1 MMFHQLIGQ
10 QYQPKIKSRRGLLWR
25 LWNVFRPQVQ
35 EMVDLHALA
44 TTIDFNNRVDRGY
57 QAIPVRQIVGSVG
70 RHDDF
75 DRNFVPRSEV
85 AINKYKNIARLIKAG
100 RILPP
105 IEVYQV
111 GALYFVIDGNHR
123 VAVTRAEG
131 GEFIDAHVIQLRG
144 TVDINSTTE
153 ARAVYQN
160 G

>member
-10 QYQPKIKSRRGLLWR
+10 QYQPKIKSRRGLLRR
-25 LWNVFRPQVQ
+25 LWNVFRPQAHD
-35 EMVDLHALA
+35 MVDLQALMA
-44 TTIDFNNRVDRGY
+44 SVDFSNRVDRGY
-57 QAIPVRQIVGSVG
+57 QAIPVRQVVGSMG

-85 AINKYKNIARLIKAG
+85 AINKYKNIARLVKAG
-100 RILPP
+100 RTLPP

-123 VAVTRAEG
+123 VAVCRAEG
-131 GEFIDAHVIQLRG
+131 GEFIDAHVIQLKG
-144 TVDINSTTE
+144 AVDINSTTE